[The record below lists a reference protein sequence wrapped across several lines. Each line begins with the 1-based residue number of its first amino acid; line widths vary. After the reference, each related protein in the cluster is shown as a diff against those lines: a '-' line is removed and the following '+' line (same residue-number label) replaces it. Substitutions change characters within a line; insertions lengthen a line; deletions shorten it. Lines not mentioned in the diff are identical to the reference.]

1 MKHFQLN
8 WQSSTFLVCIFS
20 VLLLNATYGSLADEP
35 SLFSPLSCGVS
46 DITRSFW
53 NKTVCKHEDTIKR
66 LHNHHLSG
74 NDNLASAS
82 VPSIKNLHAFR
93 LKLWILTFWQN
104 ICLKSLN
111 ICWALTFLNLRIHL
125 KLSLTFIFH
134 FLWFLYFIFFFVT
147 ILWFKLPPNYFQ
159 KSWTWRTE
167 KDNVSPIPAFSVY
180 SSSTHRVALL
190 YHPLLSTMTWLHS
203 KTPPEKRKEELH
215 KLFFI
220 ITFHIISVALDG
232 QNNQKES
239 FFFLFRV
246 AYLWAFFPSH
256 LHFPFCNF
264 AKLFLT
270 QFDLMLHF

>member
-104 ICLKSLN
+104 ILPQILN
-111 ICWALTFLNLRIHL
+111 ICWALTFLNLEYTWNSVWHL
-125 KLSLTFIFH
+125 YFTSCGF
-134 FLWFLYFIFFFVT
+134 FIFFFFLVT

-167 KDNVSPIPAFSVY
+167 KDNVSPVPAFSVY
-180 SSSTHRVALL
+180 SSSTHRAALL

-239 FFFLFRV
+239 
-246 AYLWAFFPSH
+246 
-256 LHFPFCNF
+256 
-264 AKLFLT
+264 
-270 QFDLMLHF
+270 